1 MQRGGQTE
9 LLSGA
14 DDARQKSRSRSS
26 SSLSVLDVYQ
36 WVEIEVDLEIKESLY
51 QGTAENS
58 IEVLAAVVDQRQ
70 NIILWANKKKTQAG
84 KSW

>member
-14 DDARQKSRSRSS
+14 DDARRKSRSLSS